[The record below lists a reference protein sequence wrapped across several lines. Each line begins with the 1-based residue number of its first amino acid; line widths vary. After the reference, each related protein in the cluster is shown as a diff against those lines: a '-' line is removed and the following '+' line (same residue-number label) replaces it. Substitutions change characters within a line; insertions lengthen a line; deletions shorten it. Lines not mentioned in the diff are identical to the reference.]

1 MCDQHGSGLVQTL
14 VVLALL
20 ALGGMTA
27 VKKLADGINRKSQ
40 CTGEA
45 IANLVPGMDRC
56 GGGGSAPGDP
66 AAGRPLEGEGG
77 STSAPPFPPQSHKDL
92 SPEQF
97 QEYATVLEQA
107 RSNWY
112 LFPDW
117 LLEHRD
123 PVERARMFDLA
134 ANFGFLGETL
144 DHASDD
150 PESRRVMV
158 EALKSAFDSGSVT
171 PEEFAR
177 SIRPSGSGSLPG
189 ETHENL
195 ASIVAATGD
204 PAIVEAFLDGE
215 MNALDVASEDV
226 IRLPAMAKAL
236 DGLSASDR
244 EALLSRRPD
253 IETVLDI
260 HDRHGDLQRAGL
272 RYVDTD
278 LFSPV
283 VAIRVV
289 DNPENRKV
297 IDDMAR
303 RYGVDPALLEGVIA
317 SEIDFDRDRKD
328 VILDDLG
335 RKGIGIG
342 QGWGVAAVHGD
353 TLDRAID

>member
-1 MCDQHGSGLVQTL
+1 MGLRPRERGTLFAWHRRCQMRRTGECDGCWKTCLCDQHGSGLVQTL

-158 EALKSAFDSGSVT
+158 EALKSASD
-171 PEEFAR
+171 
-177 SIRPSGSGSLPG
+177 SGSLPG

-297 IDDMAR
+297 IDDR
-303 RYGVDPALLEGVIA
+303 
-317 SEIDFDRDRKD
+317 
-328 VILDDLG
+328 
-335 RKGIGIG
+335 
-342 QGWGVAAVHGD
+342 
-353 TLDRAID
+353 